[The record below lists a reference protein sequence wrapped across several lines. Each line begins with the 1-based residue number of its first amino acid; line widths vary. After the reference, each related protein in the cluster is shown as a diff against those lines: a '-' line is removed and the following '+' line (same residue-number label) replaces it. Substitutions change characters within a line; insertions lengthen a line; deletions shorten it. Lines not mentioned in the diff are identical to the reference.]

1 MLTDS
6 FGRIHN
12 YLRISVT
19 DRCNLKCVYC
29 MPDEILSGSAEN
41 KNMSVSEIYE
51 IAKVFT
57 DLGINKIRITG
68 GEPFVRKEIAAIFTK
83 LSVLPVTLAVSTNAL
98 LIDRYTELLKSCG
111 VKNINVSL
119 DTLNPEEFS
128 SITKSN
134 SLGKIFAN
142 IILLLEND
150 FRVKINFVVMK
161 GINENAVIEAAGLTK
176 NFGIEVRFIEYM
188 PFKGNKWSAGKV
200 YSHDEIVENI
210 GSKYNIF
217 KIPDEPNDTSK
228 KYGING
234 HAGSIG
240 IISTITKPFCGGCNR
255 LRLTADGKLKNCLFS
270 KGETDLLSAYRKGEE
285 IKQLIISGL
294 SEKEFERGGQFE
306 SGKIENRSMVNIGG

>member
-6 FGRIHN
+6 FGRVHN

-29 MPDEILSGSAEN
+29 MPDEILSGSSEN

-51 IAKVFT
+51 IAKVFS

-68 GEPFVRKEIAAIFTK
+68 GEPFVRKEIAAIFTN
-83 LSVLPVTLAVSTNAL
+83 LSDLPVTLAVSTNAL
-98 LIDRYTELLKSCG
+98 LIDRHIDLLKNCG

-119 DTLNPEEFS
+119 DTLNPEEFL

-134 SLGKIFAN
+134 SLEKIFSN
-142 IILLLEND
+142 IVLLIENE

-161 GINENAVIEAAGLTK
+161 GVNENAVTEAAGLTK
-176 NFGIEVRFIEYM
+176 NFGVEVRFIEYM

-200 YSHDEIVENI
+200 YSHDEILDNI
-210 GSKYNIF
+210 RSKYNIF
-217 KIPDEPNDTSK
+217 KLHDEQNDTSK
-228 KYGING
+228 KYGITG

-240 IISTITKPFCGGCNR
+240 IISTITKPFCSGCNR
-255 LRLTADGKLKNCLFS
+255 LRLTSDGKLKNCLFS
-270 KGETDLLSAYRKGEE
+270 KGETDLLTAFRKGED
-285 IKQLIISGL
+285 IKHLIISGL
-294 SEKEFERGGQFE
+294 TEKEFERGGQFE
-306 SGKIENRSMVNIGG
+306 SENIENRSMVNIGG